1 MEQGVPEGNDS
12 QLLVHC
18 EAGLLASSLV
28 GLCVGL
34 EPVVEAHVGTLLS
47 AMSQLLIDG
56 KDIGIIPKSVQ
67 ASLDKNRYG
76 TENDT

>member
-18 EAGLLASSLV
+18 EAGLIASSLV

-34 EPVVEAHVGTLLS
+34 EPVVEAHVGTFLS
-47 AMSQLLIDG
+47 VMST
-56 KDIGIIPKSVQ
+56 S
-67 ASLDKNRYG
+67 Y
-76 TENDT
+76 

>member
-18 EAGLLASSLV
+18 EAGLIASSLV

-47 AMSQLLIDG
+47 VMSQLL
-56 KDIGIIPKSVQ
+56 IGIIPKSVQ